1 MSMQRKSREEM
12 REGFKK
18 RMQENQNKQEGG
30 YYSPLFRK
38 DITIPFMKCGEG
50 YHTID
55 ILDYIAGKNDQCP
68 GEPNYCYEFYYYS
81 NVGAGQGPI
90 LALGKTF
97 GLPDPI
103 AEVFAKRQRDGAD
116 KDTLK
121 SLSPAR
127 NPRVIYNVICCDSK
141 EEEAKG
147 VQVFHTSSYLME
159 DYLRE
164 MAKGCIR
171 PGMEGLNPLIDFTDP
186 VDGKSIK
193 FKREGTTENTKFILH
208 QFVDRPKGFVIP
220 ESLLSKVFT
229 LDELIYIP
237 SYEEVQI
244 YYYGKGD
251 HQPSERSL
259 RNDSRQEEEKPKEE
273 RKSRFDNQPADVPE
287 KVAEE
292 KAAETKP
299 EEKASNPCPSGH
311 LYGKEIDKFPKDC
324 EPCPE
329 WKNCARAAREN
340 IALETTSNKEE
351 VKAPEKTPE
360 QEAPSGETRRRRRA

>member
-1 MSMQRKSREEM
+1 MSIQRKSREEM

-18 RMQENQNKQEGG
+18 RMQENQNRQEGG

-38 DITIPFMKCGEG
+38 DISIPFMKCGEG

-55 ILDYIAGKNDQCP
+55 ILDYIAGKNDPYP

-81 NVGAGQGPI
+81 NVGVGQGPI

-97 GLPDPI
+97 GEPDPI
-103 AEVFAKRQRDGAD
+103 AEEFARKQRDGAD

-121 SLSPAR
+121 ALSPSR
-127 NPRVIYNVICCDSK
+127 NPRVLYNVICCDSK

-186 VDGKSIK
+186 IDGKSIK
-193 FKREGTTENTKFILH
+193 FKREGTDETTKFILH
-208 QFVDRPKGFVIP
+208 QFIDRPKGFVIS

-229 LDELIYIP
+229 LDELIYKP
-237 SYEEVQI
+237 TYEEVQI
-244 YYYGKGD
+244 YFYGKGQ
-251 HQPSERSL
+251 HMPSERSL
-259 RNDSRQEEEKPKEE
+259 NQNADQDIQRTEIR
-273 RKSRFDNQPADVPE
+273 SRFDNPPEDVPDKVANE
-287 KVAEE
+287 KVTSPAPEE
-292 KAAETKP
+292 KAA
-299 EEKASNPCPSGH
+299 NLCPSGH
-311 LYGKEIDKFPKDC
+311 VFGKEIDKFPKDC
-324 EPCPE
+324 EPCPK
-329 WKNCARAAREN
+329 WKECARAAREE
-340 IALETTSNKEE
+340 ISIEKLDNKEPE
-351 VKAPEKTPE
+351 NKAPE
-360 QEAPSGETRRRRRA
+360 QEPIKDESTTRRRRRS